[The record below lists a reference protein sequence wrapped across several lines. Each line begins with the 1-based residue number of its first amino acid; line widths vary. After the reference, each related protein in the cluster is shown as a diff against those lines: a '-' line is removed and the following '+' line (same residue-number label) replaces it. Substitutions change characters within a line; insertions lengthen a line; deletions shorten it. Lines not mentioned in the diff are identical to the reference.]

1 MDVLGEVKVGEV
13 HSMLF
18 RVVCGLRQGCILL
31 PLLFSLHI
39 NEIDLSTQLIS
50 VRVLLR
56 DFSVTTC

>member
-18 RVVCGLRQGCILL
+18 KVVCGLRQGCILL

-39 NEIDLSTQLIS
+39 NKIDLSTQLIS